1 MGNKSNFDKDD
12 IIKALLDA
20 GIFCEEPTDGETHF
34 YDENGKEI
42 DENQKVGEI
51 GLQNKS
57 IIYVLCEK
65 K

>member
-42 DENQKVGEI
+42 FFPNDFN
-51 GLQNKS
+51 LFQN
-57 IIYVLCEK
+57 VVDK